1 MPRKPCPFERM
12 HALKLCCTRGTS
24 KINSVRSRVQVG
36 RQLATRLEKHDR
48 PCPSEAPAAEEKPV
62 GFAGKP
68 APPFTA
74 AEVLEPKTPVE
85 VGHPYGS
92 MFISHFDSVCM
103 STEKDD
109 AHGIIEVAHFCA
121 DNLVPNERAS
131 GQRPLWRKNAG
142 SSRVCLCV
150 CVYVCVDV

>member
-1 MPRKPCPFERM
+1 M
-12 HALKLCCTRGTS
+12 
-24 KINSVRSRVQVG
+24 QVG

-48 PCPSEAPAAEEKPV
+48 ARPSEAPAAEEKPIR
-62 GFAGKP
+62 FAGKP

-92 MFISHFDSVCM
+92 MFIRNFDSVCM

-121 DNLVPNERAS
+121 DNLVQTSGQVAS
-131 GQRPLWRKNAG
+131 GRCGGKMRARQEC
-142 SSRVCLCV
+142 VCV